1 MPELLQKQSFLD
13 VLNKHVFH
21 FSAVLKRSLFMSIPE
36 PITFWTKFAKV
47 ANETRKIKGL
57 WIGTYQIKLRFH
69 LDFC

>member
-36 PITFWTKFAKV
+36 PITF
-47 ANETRKIKGL
+47 
-57 WIGTYQIKLRFH
+57 
-69 LDFC
+69 